1 MSIDDDRDHCCTP
14 PSERRRAQPPGLT
27 SLHTR
32 PGTWAEFRARMVA
45 GLTTQT
51 VTLEGETE
59 VHRPLRGL
67 TTRQSDDGTIA
78 LLDAW
83 AATCDVL
90 AFYDERILEEGF
102 LGTAKQRRSL
112 VELAHSLGYL
122 PSPGVAASV
131 RLAFEIQDTPLTA
144 GPITLD
150 PGIAVISVPPE
161 GELPQTFETVERI
174 EARAAYNRIP
184 ARQRIPHR
192 IENGVDEV
200 WLAGIATRLEPGHSI
215 VVADPRRR
223 LNVSR
228 ASHAAR
234 VTAVDVDSVGQR
246 TRVRF
251 APPVTGFSASSETTA
266 PLVIAFRQRAG
277 IFGHNA
283 PAFGVVGQATRDG
296 VLISGGMTPAQ
307 ARTRSIAAGW
317 PEFSVGAPDE
327 EAAESSVHLER
338 EVDGIGVDTWV
349 YLEDAETRTLGKV
362 ENVGVRGRSDWT
374 LTARVTTVDFD
385 TPQQML
391 WFDRRGTTV
400 HFASEELQVA
410 EAPDPTPISGLG
422 FDLDREVEPMDVGR
436 AVIVEGETLAGEPY
450 VLETTVAMWSGD
462 RVTLRDPIEPLLRRS
477 TVRLLGNVALA
488 THGQTVP
495 TTVIG
500 NGDATAMHQRFSLPR
515 GPLTWINTSDGT
527 EAALELRIDGVLWT
541 RVESLYYAG
550 ADDRV
555 YVIETAED
563 GSAEVV
569 LGDGVRGARAPTGVD
584 NVTAATRI
592 GLGIAGELDDGRLT
606 LLQSRPQ
613 GLFAVRNP
621 AAARGAADPESMD
634 DVRTHAPLH
643 VLTLDR
649 LVSLSDYED
658 YARAYPGI
666 GKARA
671 TELWDWRR
679 AFVHVTVAAAS
690 GETLSTTDAV
700 VQTLRASVDAA
711 KDPTHIVVW
720 DGHVEVRFDV
730 HARLR
735 VDEAYVRSDVEGR
748 VRAALVRAYAFER
761 RGFGQ
766 PVPASEVAAI
776 IQGVNGVVGVDV
788 DSVHAFGTAP
798 APLRPV
804 LRAALPTWT
813 GASVSRAE
821 LLLVREAGITL
832 TEMTE

>member
-1 MSIDDDRDHCCTP
+1 MSIDDDRDHCCTAP
-14 PSERRRAQPPGLT
+14 LERRRVQPPGQT
-27 SLHTR
+27 SLRTR

-51 VTLEGETE
+51 VTPEGETE
-59 VHRPLRGL
+59 ARGPLRAL
-67 TTRQSDDGTIA
+67 TTRHRDDGTIA

-83 AATCDVL
+83 AAACDVL

-112 VELAHSLGYL
+112 VEIAQSLGYV
-122 PSPGVAASV
+122 PSPGVAASA

-144 GPITLD
+144 GPIDLD
-150 PGIAVISVPPE
+150 PGIAVMSLPPE

-174 EARAAYNRIP
+174 EAYAEYNQIP
-184 ARQRIPHR
+184 ARQGTAHR
-192 IENGVDEV
+192 IENDVDDV
-200 WLAGIATRLEPGHSI
+200 WLEGIATRLEPGHRI

-223 LNVSR
+223 LSWWR
-228 ASHAAR
+228 RYHAAR
-234 VTAVDVDSVGQR
+234 VTEVAVDPAGQR
-246 TRVRF
+246 TWVRF
-251 APPVTGFSASSETTA
+251 APPVTGFTTSSQTTS

-277 IFGHNA
+277 VFGHNA
-283 PAFGVVGQATRDG
+283 PEFGAVGRSTRVG
-296 VLISGGMTPAQ
+296 VMVASGMTALA
-307 ARTRSIAAGW
+307 ARARPLAAGW
-317 PEFSVGAPDE
+317 PEFLLGEPDE
-327 EAAESSVHLER
+327 ETAESSVHLER

-349 YLEDAETRTLGKV
+349 YLEDTNTRTLGKV
-362 ENVGVRGRSDWT
+362 ENVGVQGRSDWT

-385 TPQQML
+385 TPRQMR

-400 HFASEELQVA
+400 HFASEELPVA
-410 EAPDPTPISGLG
+410 DAPDASPISGLS
-422 FDLDREVEPMDVGR
+422 FDLDVDVRPMEVGR

-450 VLETTVAMWSGD
+450 VLETTVAQWSGT
-462 RVTLRDPIEPLLRRS
+462 RVTLRDPIEPFLRRS

-488 THGQTVP
+488 THGETVP
-495 TTVIG
+495 TAVIG
-500 NGDATAMHQRFSLPR
+500 NGDATAVNQRFALPR
-515 GPLTWINTSDGT
+515 GPLTWINTSEGT

-541 RVESLYYAG
+541 RVDSLFHAG
-550 ADDRV
+550 PDDRV

-592 GLGIAGELDDGRLT
+592 GIGMAGELDDGRLT

-671 TELWDWRR
+671 TGLWDGRR

-690 GETLSTTDAV
+690 GEPLSATDSV
-700 VQTLRASVDAA
+700 VETLRSSVDAA

-735 VDEAYVRSDVEGR
+735 VDEAYERPDVEGR
-748 VRAALVRAYAFER
+748 VREALVRAYAFER

-776 IQGVNGVVGVDV
+776 IQRVEGVVAVDV

-798 APLRPV
+798 APMRPV
-804 LRAALPTWT
+804 LRAALPKWT
-813 GASVSRAE
+813 GSSVSRAE
-821 LLLVREAGITL
+821 LLLVREAGISL